1 MAATPG
7 LTGRL
12 TTTVSAG
19 DTAQAVGSGDVPVLA
34 TPRVAALVEAASVA
48 ALEGALDPGQT
59 SVGTRI
65 ALSHDE
71 ASVVGTEL
79 NVYAELVEVDGRRL
93 TFYVAVYEGE
103 RIVASGELTRVVVD
117 RDRFLA
123 RAGTARDER

>member
-12 TTTVSAG
+12 TTTVTAD
-19 DTAQAVGSGDVPVLA
+19 DTAEAVGSGDVPVLA
-34 TPRVAALVEAASVA
+34 TPRVVALVEAASVA
-48 ALEGALDPGQT
+48 ALDGTLGPGQT

-71 ASVVGTEL
+71 AGVVGAEL
-79 NVYAELVEVDGRRL
+79 SVHAELVDVDGRRL
-93 TFYVAVYEGE
+93 TFYVAVYDGE

-117 RDRFLA
+117 RDRFVA
-123 RAGTARDER
+123 RASGR